1 MALVNTI
8 NDDIKKAMLAKDA
21 VALAALRAIKS
32 AILLAQTD
40 GSGKELDEAA
50 ELALL
55 NKMVKQRRDSISVYE
70 QQGRADLAAEEKA
83 QLAVIEKFLP
93 AQMSPEEIETL
104 VSATVT
110 ELGASGPKDMGK
122 VMGALQPKTAGRAD
136 GKLLAETVKRVLG
149 N

>member
-40 GSGKELDEAA
+40 GSGKELDEAG

-55 NKMVKQRRDSISVYE
+55 NRMVKQRKDSISVYE

-104 VSATVT
+104 VRATIG
-110 ELGASGPKDMGK
+110 ELGASGPKDMGR

>member
-40 GSGKELDEAA
+40 GSGKELDEAG

-55 NKMVKQRRDSISVYE
+55 NRMVKQRKDSISVYE

-93 AQMSPEEIETL
+93 AQMSPEEIEML
-104 VSATVT
+104 VRATIG
-110 ELGASGPKDMGK
+110 ELGASGPKDMGR

>member
-8 NDDIKKAMLAKDA
+8 NDDIRKAMLAKDA

-40 GSGKELDEAA
+40 GSGKELDEAG

-55 NKMVKQRRDSISVYE
+55 NRMVKQRKDSISVYE

-93 AQMSPEEIETL
+93 AQMSPGEIETL
-104 VSATVT
+104 VRATIA
-110 ELGASGPKDMGK
+110 ELGASGPKDMGR

>member
-8 NDDIKKAMLAKDA
+8 NDDIRKAMLAKDA

-40 GSGKELDEAA
+40 GSGKELDEAG

-55 NKMVKQRRDSISVYE
+55 NRMVKQRKDSISVYE

-83 QLAVIEKFLP
+83 QLAVIEKCLP
-93 AQMSPEEIETL
+93 AQMSPGEIETL
-104 VSATVT
+104 VRATIA
-110 ELGASGPKDMGK
+110 ELGASGPKDMGR

>member
-40 GSGKELDEAA
+40 GSGKELDEAG

-55 NKMVKQRRDSISVYE
+55 NRMVKQRKDSISVYE

-104 VSATVT
+104 VRATIS
-110 ELGASGPKDMGK
+110 ELGASGPKDMGR

>member
-1 MALVNTI
+1 
-8 NDDIKKAMLAKDA
+8 MLAKDA

-40 GSGKELDEAA
+40 GSGKELDEAG

-55 NKMVKQRRDSISVYE
+55 NRMVKQRKDSISVYE

-93 AQMSPEEIETL
+93 AQMSPGEIETL
-104 VSATVT
+104 VRATIA